1 MLRQRAIQQAQEDRR
16 QRRALIVFATAALVL
31 VGLCAA
37 IGWGLIAPPTPLV
50 AAGRVDDYADQQ
62 PHRIAVHKLQ
72 VSSLIAR
79 RDSTLS
85 EDTIYVRRE
94 SDGSWVALL
103 GVDTLSG
110 CFLYW
115 DDQLGLFRDANC
127 LGSRY
132 TPDGRYLDGL
142 RSGETPQN
150 MARLPVEVR
159 DGQVFVRDELAR
171 SP

>member
-1 MLRQRAIQQAQEDRR
+1 MLHQRAIEQAQQERR
-16 QRRALIVFATAALVL
+16 QRRALVLFGLSALIL
-31 VGLCAA
+31 LGLCAA
-37 IGWGLIAPPTPLV
+37 IGWRLVAPPSTLV
-50 AAGRVDDYADQQ
+50 PVGDVATYADGQ
-62 PHRIAVHKLQ
+62 PHRVAVPKLDI
-72 VSSLIAR
+72 SSLIAR

-85 EDTIYVRRE
+85 EDTLYVRRE

-115 DDQLGLFRDANC
+115 DEPRGLFHDVNC

-132 TPDGRYLDGL
+132 TPDGHYLDGL
-142 RSGETPQN
+142 KSGEPPQN

-159 DGQVFVRDELAR
+159 DDQVFVRDELLR
-171 SP
+171 